1 MVINDSGLDKS
12 VRNAKSII
20 TRVYLT
26 EKVIM
31 AVVGKYLFF
40 FFSDKCGNF

>member
-1 MVINDSGLDKS
+1 MVINDSGLDTS
-12 VRNAKSII
+12 VRIVKSII
-20 TRVYLT
+20 TGVYLI

-40 FFSDKCGNF
+40 FFFD